1 MTRPITISPTISCHR
16 RITVLE
22 DIDIAHFPAP
32 KPRVVSLEP
41 VSKKSK
47 VRIKPKGSIGEQT
60 QDLASS
66 ALGAQEPMPPL
77 SPAPSEISGSS
88 HRSTSSQSFRIVHE
102 PHRTASM
109 RSSEARSITT
119 SLADKTIT
127 ATAELQRSGALPGDT
142 IPVRIMINHNRQI
155 RSPHGIIITLYRQGR
170 IDIHPAIPLGPSD
183 AEGKKVYED
192 FIPRSRT
199 GLSGLS
205 LGTSRS
211 NSVFRKDLFQT
222 FAPVIIDPTTMTATV
237 KTSIRIPE
245 DAFPTITRV
254 PGAMIS
260 FRYYVEAVIDLRGK
274 LTAQDRFLPWLNM
287 GTSGVNFSPA
297 GHVITAPAQQ
307 IGGPVTSNW
316 STNILDT
323 DPIRRE
329 KGVVAIM
336 FEVVVGT
343 RDSSR
348 KLRQNADE
356 ALSVMADVT
365 NPQQPAAQD
374 GDHNVDY
381 NDVNMNG
388 EEQYD
393 EGDYYAEDGYYDYE
407 EGSYW
412 PEHPP
417 LEDQH
422 YGPPEELRNGFDTQ
436 EPEDEKSRLQRAE
449 AMLLPS
455 RPPGEPSS
463 GLHNG
468 GSTPTAPDIPEDD
481 HAFNHHA
488 SLDNGPVNMVPPSA
502 MSVDTVVPGP
512 SHSRLP
518 SIPDYEHTDDKHE
531 LERRRLME
539 EASAPSS
546 SQQIDRAMTSGP
558 HMTPTAPILEEED
571 ELSNIHPETDESL
584 PSYQR

>member
-1 MTRPITISPTISCHR
+1 
-16 RITVLE
+16 
-22 DIDIAHFPAP
+22 
-32 KPRVVSLEP
+32 
-41 VSKKSK
+41 
-47 VRIKPKGSIGEQT
+47 
-60 QDLASS
+60 
-66 ALGAQEPMPPL
+66 
-77 SPAPSEISGSS
+77 
-88 HRSTSSQSFRIVHE
+88 
-102 PHRTASM
+102 
-109 RSSEARSITT
+109 
-119 SLADKTIT
+119 
-127 ATAELQRSGALPGDT
+127 
-142 IPVRIMINHNRQI
+142 MINHNRQI

-192 FIPRSRT
+192 FIPKSRT

-222 FAPVIIDPTTMTATV
+222 FAPVIIDPITMTATV

-287 GTSGVNFSPA
+287 GTSGANFSPG
-297 GHVITAPAQQ
+297 GHVITAPGQH
-307 IGGPVTSNW
+307 IGGSATSNW

-323 DPIRRE
+323 GPIRRE
-329 KGVVAIM
+329 KGVVAMM

-348 KLRQNADE
+348 KLQQATDE
-356 ALSVMADVT
+356 TLSVTADAT
-365 NPQQPAAQD
+365 NTLQPAAQD
-374 GDHNVDY
+374 VDH
-381 NDVNMNG
+381 DVNHTDETGNG
-388 EEQYD
+388 EDHYD

-407 EGSYW
+407 EEGSYW
-412 PEHPP
+412 PDHPP

-422 YGPPEELRNGFDTQ
+422 YDSPEETRNGLDTQ

-455 RPPGEPSS
+455 RPPGESS
-463 GLHNG
+463 GVSHNA
-468 GSTPTAPDIPEDD
+468 GSTPTAPEISEDD
-481 HAFNHHA
+481 HTFEPHTFSDGGLLNIA
-488 SLDNGPVNMVPPSA
+488 PSSTI
-502 MSVDTVVPGP
+502 SVDTVVPGP
-512 SHSRLP
+512 SHSHLP

-531 LERRRLME
+531 LQRRRLME

-546 SQQIDRAMTSGP
+546 SQHSDRVMTSGP
-558 HMTPTAPILEEED
+558 NLTPTAPILEEED
-571 ELSNIHPETDESL
+571 ELSNLHLETEESL